1 MADFTG
7 IVIEG
12 NQIVIFIVPRQ
23 CPRTDAV
30 ARTISAV
37 LLLNA
42 RTGREIQHPVEI
54 AKRNL
59 DIVGYGRMQRINI
72 VINLLIKRF
81 HTFGNIHL
89 TLERMRFMV
98 TGEVLDFAD
107 ELVGFFLG
115 DKAGALDCIH
125 EQLELGQ
132 FKLARRDVIAAA
144 GTSLTNYIQTKILEC
159 FDIRINAFALSGNAA
174 ALERRTQFICGEFMV
189 LIRSLQQ
196 DLV

>member
-1 MADFTG
+1 MANFVS

-23 CPRTDAV
+23 RPRTDAV

-59 DIVGYGRMQRINI
+59 DIVGYGRVQRINI
-72 VINLLIKRF
+72 VVNLLIKRF
-81 HTFGNIHL
+81 HTFGNIYL

-125 EQLELGQ
+125 KQLELGQ
-132 FKLARRDVIAAA
+132 FKLA
-144 GTSLTNYIQTKILEC
+144 
-159 FDIRINAFALSGNAA
+159 
-174 ALERRTQFICGEFMV
+174 
-189 LIRSLQQ
+189 
-196 DLV
+196 

>member
-1 MADFTG
+1 
-7 IVIEG
+7 
-12 NQIVIFIVPRQ
+12 
-23 CPRTDAV
+23 
-30 ARTISAV
+30 
-37 LLLNA
+37 
-42 RTGREIQHPVEI
+42 
-54 AKRNL
+54 
-59 DIVGYGRMQRINI
+59 MQRINI
-72 VINLLIKRF
+72 VVNLLIKRF

-89 TLERMRFMV
+89 PLERMCFMV
-98 TGEVLDFAD
+98 TGKVLDFAD

-144 GTSLTNYIQTKILEC
+144 GTSLTDYIQTKILEC
-159 FDIRINAFALSGNAA
+159 FDVRIKLLRSAVAA

>member
-1 MADFTG
+1 
-7 IVIEG
+7 
-12 NQIVIFIVPRQ
+12 
-23 CPRTDAV
+23 
-30 ARTISAV
+30 
-37 LLLNA
+37 LNA

-54 AKRNL
+54 VKRNL

-72 VINLLIKRF
+72 VVNLLIKRF

-132 FKLARRDVIAAA
+132 FKLA
-144 GTSLTNYIQTKILEC
+144 
-159 FDIRINAFALSGNAA
+159 
-174 ALERRTQFICGEFMV
+174 
-189 LIRSLQQ
+189 
-196 DLV
+196 

>member
-1 MADFTG
+1 
-7 IVIEG
+7 
-12 NQIVIFIVPRQ
+12 
-23 CPRTDAV
+23 
-30 ARTISAV
+30 
-37 LLLNA
+37 
-42 RTGREIQHPVEI
+42 
-54 AKRNL
+54 
-59 DIVGYGRMQRINI
+59 MQRINI
-72 VINLLIKRF
+72 VVNLLIERF

-89 TLERMRFMV
+89 TLKRMRFMV

-115 DKAGALDCIH
+115 NKAGALNCIH

-159 FDIRINAFALSGNAA
+159 FDVRINAFALSGNAA